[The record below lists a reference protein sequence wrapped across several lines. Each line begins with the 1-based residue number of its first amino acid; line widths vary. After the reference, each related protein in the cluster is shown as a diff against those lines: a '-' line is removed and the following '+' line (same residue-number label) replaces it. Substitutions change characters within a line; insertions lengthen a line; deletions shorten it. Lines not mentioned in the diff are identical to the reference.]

1 MEPDT
6 KTTKIIFGHKNSL
19 DWLGRNL
26 ALQIDGH
33 KLFMP
38 SHAVVVYPRIDLAT

>member
-1 MEPDT
+1 MELDI
-6 KTTKIIFGHKNSL
+6 KTPKKMFGHKNSL
-19 DWLGRNL
+19 GWLGRNL